1 MKTYRISFNGGFMG
15 GCLDVQAK
23 TKRKAIKILKKYF
36 KEAGVKI
43 VVKEVSEVKEGDK

>member
-23 TKRKAIKILKKYF
+23 SKHKAIKKLKKQF
-36 KEAGVKI
+36 KKVGIKI
-43 VVKEVSEVKEGDK
+43 TVYEISEI

>member
-23 TKRKAIKILKKYF
+23 TKRKAIKILKKDF
-36 KEAGVKI
+36 KEAGMK
-43 VVKEVSEVKEGDK
+43 VVIQEVLEVKEGE